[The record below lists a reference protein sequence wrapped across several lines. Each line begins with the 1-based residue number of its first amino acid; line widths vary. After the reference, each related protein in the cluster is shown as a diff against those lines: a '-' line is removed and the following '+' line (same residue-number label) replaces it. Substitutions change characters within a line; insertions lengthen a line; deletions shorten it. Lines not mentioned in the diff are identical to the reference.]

1 MEQNKRTFSLT
12 NLAVDNSTSV
22 FLLTIMIFIFG
33 LYAYDQVPKEQFPEV
48 KFPQVFVNTPYF
60 GNSAADIESLVTRP
74 LEKELQSVDGLKKI
88 TSTSIQD
95 FSVITVEFN
104 ADEDIDEAVRRVKD
118 AVDVAKPELPSDL
131 DTDPTILEISASD
144 FPIVTIN
151 MSGDFP
157 PDDLRRY
164 GEMMEEGIE
173 DIKGVNDVQL
183 KGVQDREI
191 EIAVDVRKMESLE
204 INFQDIENAISSE
217 NLTLSGGE
225 IVNNNVRRAIRVVG
239 EYEDA
244 EELANTII
252 KNEKQRLV
260 YLRDIATVKFGYEDP
275 ISIAR
280 ANALPV
286 VSLDVIKKSGENLLT
301 TADEIQEVV
310 ARVKKQLPADLDV
323 TFFNDQSYN
332 TRDQVDNLENS
343 IISGVILVVLVLL
356 FFLGLRNAIF
366 VGIAI
371 PLSMLM
377 GILWIWLAGVTLN
390 IVVLFALILALGLL
404 VDNGIVIVENIYR
417 YMQLGRRS
425 DNAAKFGA
433 GEVAWPIIAST
444 ATTLAA
450 FSPLAVWPGIVGE
463 FMKYFPITLILV
475 LGSSLIVA
483 LVINPVLAKTFM
495 KVDVREETKKGRVRG
510 MRNTLIGAGV
520 MMTLGILIGLL
531 GGVKWFFNLMVIVTI
546 ITLVYYFLLRP
557 VSFVFQDRFLPWL
570 ENKYKGVINFS
581 LRWRKSVL
589 ASTVFLFF
597 LSIFL
602 ISINPPTVEFFP
614 EADPLYVNAF
624 VELPLGSD
632 IKATDEV
639 TRQLETKMM
648 AMLEPYGDVVESVLT
663 QIGENTSDPNTPP
676 EPGVTP
682 NKARITV
689 SFAPFRERGGV
700 STKKIMEE
708 IRETV
713 QGIPGTKVSVGQ
725 NASGPPTGKA
735 INLEVTGED
744 LEKLIPLGDNIISYI
759 NAQGIPGIEELTAD
773 VKLGKPELLV
783 KVDREAARR
792 FGLSTFQVA
801 SALRTSVYGKEV
813 SKYKL
818 GEDEYPIFIRLKEE
832 DRNQVGSLLNQRI
845 TFRDPTNG
853 RISQVPISTV
863 ASVEYTS
870 TYSSIKR
877 KDLDRVIT
885 ISSNVLDGYVGNS
898 VVPQIEQA
906 LQGYD
911 MPQGFNYAFT
921 GEQQQQ
927 QEDLAFLLG
936 AFVFALFLIFII
948 IVAQFNSISSP
959 FIILTSV
966 VLSLIGVLLG
976 YFFFGGT
983 LSIVFTGVGIIS
995 LAGVVVNN
1003 AIVLIDYTTLLMK
1016 ERMEEQGLEKISDL
1030 ELEDIRASIVDGG
1043 STRLRPV
1050 LLTAI
1055 TTVLGLIPLAIG
1067 FNFDFFSFIA
1077 SWDGRYFLGGDNTAI
1092 WGPMAWTIIYGMV
1105 FATFLTLV
1113 VVPVMMWLIYKTRRS
1128 IKSVYR
1134 RLTGK
1139 ADDRDFVVPTD
1150 SGYPAAGDDA
1160 DDLIVES

>member
-1 MEQNKRTFSLT
+1 
-12 NLAVDNSTSV
+12 
-22 FLLTIMIFIFG
+22 MIFLFG

-88 TSTSIQD
+88 TSTSLQD

-104 ADEDIDEAVRRVKD
+104 ADEDIDEATRRVKD
-118 AVDVAKPELPSDL
+118 AVDKAKAELPTDL
-131 DTDPTILEISASD
+131 DTDPAILDISASD
-144 FPIVTIN
+144 IPIVTVN
-151 MSGDFP
+151 MSGDFSG
-157 PDDLRRY
+157 DELRRF
-164 GEMMEEGIE
+164 GELMEEEIE

-183 KGVQDREI
+183 KGVQDREV

-204 INFQDIENAISSE
+204 ISFQDIENAVGSE

-239 EYEDA
+239 EFADA

-252 KNEKQRLV
+252 KNERQRLV
-260 YLRDIATVKFGYEDP
+260 YLRDIAEVGFGYADP
-275 ISIAR
+275 VSIAR
-280 ANALPV
+280 ANGLPV
-286 VSLDVIKKSGENLLT
+286 VSLDVIKKAGENLLST
-301 TADEIQEVV
+301 SDEIVEVV
-310 ARVKKQLPADLDV
+310 DRVKAQLPAELEI
-323 TFFNDQSYN
+323 TFFNDQSNN

-356 FFLGLRNAIF
+356 FFLGLRNALF

-377 GILWIWLAGVTLN
+377 GILWIWLSGVTLN

-404 VDNGIVIVENIYR
+404 VDNGIVIVENVYR
-417 YMQLGRRS
+417 YLQQGRRS

-463 FMKYFPITLILV
+463 FMKYFPLTLILV

-495 KVDVREETKKGRVRG
+495 QIDEREATKKGRKRG
-510 MRNTLIGAGV
+510 MLRTLISA
-520 MMTLGILIGLL
+520 GLL
-531 GGVKWFFNLMVIVTI
+531 MIIGVLGLLVGAQWLFNLMVIVTI
-546 ITLVYYFLLRP
+546 VMLVYYFMLRP

-570 ENKYKGVINFS
+570 EGKYKGLINFS
-581 LRWRKSVL
+581 LNWGKSL
-589 ASTVFLFF
+589 LFGTILLFF
-597 LSIFL
+597 GSIFL
-602 ISINPPTVEFFP
+602 TIAAPPTIEFFP
-614 EADPLYVNAF
+614 SADPLYVNAF
-624 VELPLGSD
+624 IELPLGSD
-632 IKATDEV
+632 IEATNGVARD
-639 TRQLETKMM
+639 LETRLLDRLK
-648 AMLEPYGDVVESVLT
+648 PYDDIIESLLT
-663 QIGENTSDPNTPP
+663 QIGENTSDPNQPP

-689 SFAPFRERGGV
+689 SFVPFRERGGV
-700 STKKIMEE
+700 STNDIMQE
-708 IRETV
+708 IRETI
-713 QGIPGTKVSVGQ
+713 QGVPGAKITVDK
-725 NASGPPTGKA
+725 NADGPPTGKA
-735 INLEVTGED
+735 INLEITGED
-744 LEKLIPLGDNIISYI
+744 LDKLIPLGDDVI
-759 NAQGIPGIEELTAD
+759 NFINSRGIPGIEELTAD

-792 FGLSTFQVA
+792 YGLSTFQVA

-832 DRNQVGSLLNQRI
+832 DRNSVDALLNQRI

-853 RISQVPISTV
+853 RITQVPISTV

-877 KDLDRVIT
+877 KDLDRVVTIT
-885 ISSNVLDGYVGNS
+885 SNVLDGYVGND
-898 VVPQIEQA
+898 VVPQIAEA
-906 LQGYD
+906 MESYE

-927 QEDLAFLLG
+927 QEDLGFLLG

-983 LSIVFTGVGIIS
+983 LSVVFTGVGIIS

-1016 ERMEEQGLEKISDL
+1016 ERAADLNIEKISHL
-1030 ELEDIRASIVDGG
+1030 ELEDIRAAIVDGG

-1077 SWDGRYFLGGDNTAI
+1077 TWDGRYFLGGDNTAI

-1128 IKSVYR
+1128 IKSIFR
-1134 RLTGK
+1134 RISGK
-1139 ADDRDFVVPTD
+1139 ADDRDLVVK
-1150 SGYPAAGDDA
+1150 A
-1160 DDLIVES
+1160 